1 MLSNTIDFDS
11 GYRGRPDRL
20 VEAVLGE
27 EGALLLALEPA
38 NDAPNGLLLGALQQR
53 EEELA
58 GFELGSQLIG
68 GREGALGWLPSW
80 KAQDGGQARSTTNTF
95 LGLPQPAPGPT
106 SPNLPVS
113 EAHGS
118 LGQALGHQR
127 ASPVSA
133 RLSRGFEVS
142 SQLIGLT
149 SPAGSAAGG
158 RSITNTPHQQARPA
172 RAAWSRAR

>member
-1 MLSNTIDFDS
+1 MWSGCGWCVVGVRRASMLSS
-11 GYRGRPDRL
+11 RVGRQGL
-20 VEAVLGE
+20 V
-27 EGALLLALEPA
+27 
-38 NDAPNGLLLGALQQR
+38 
-53 EEELA
+53 
-58 GFELGSQLIG
+58 ELGSQLIG

-80 KAQDGGQARSTTNTF
+80 KAQDGGQARSATNTF

-149 SPAGSAAGG
+149 SPAGSAAGA